1 MLPTAFDVLKIVLA
15 LLPAFA
21 VGLAVFRQSKLVAAF
36 AQLNDLQERGERQ
49 QALAK
54 KAIEVDKEW
63 FMIGVTNM
71 VLSAYIVG
79 AFPPLYF
86 VYFTPKVLSLIGLRL
101 VKFYRRKQHFLLW
114 DFCYWANFLCI
125 FYCWVMPKSPRVFR
139 VVFMCA
145 NGPLAWSVLA
155 FNHAMVFHSYAH
167 MTSVVVHV
175 SPLLLSYGL
184 RWSAAPV
191 SEDSI
196 GSHHFRVCESQES
209 CNDISAFQLI
219 WETLTGFYLWWL
231 VLYYVWIFIALGSY
245 IEKHSYQTL
254 WDRIL
259 VMKPVGP
266 FLQNMLKKFPKL
278 LVQLVYLLI
287 HLAFSVA
294 TMLVAVLMWRSQIA
308 HFTFLSAI
316 VLSTIKNAGDFYM
329 DVISSKYEEAASN
342 AKVPVSKK
350 ILSASGA
357 LADVMLGPVQDQS
370 EERTQKDLL
379 LIEPDLVQMAKGLKC
394 NFLAVEYPGYGL
406 CARSKGCEEIS
417 FEGVED
423 VALHALVYCVSV
435 RGIPPEKVLLHGRS
449 LGSGPVLRLA
459 KRARDLMRWHIGG
472 VVLQCPFI
480 SIRQVAAD
488 YVGLPGSYLIPKDCY
503 NNLDALQE
511 LCLEP
516 LNSWVPILI
525 LHGELDKVIK
535 PYHGRALLQKAVE
548 TGHPQVEGVFPPH
561 ASHNHWSLRED
572 VVKPMQAFCQRHV
585 AGWRE
590 QQAFWSG
597 ESISLKCF

>member
-1 MLPTAFDVLKIVLA
+1 MGILVYSSQWVMQDFVHQPYACKDLDLLPRQCRGRDVWWDACKSIRSQASGLAAADKQAAQECTLPVPSCLPRGQTMPPAFDVLKIVLA

-79 AFPPLYF
+79 RFPALYF

-196 GSHHFRVCESQES
+196 GSHHFRVCESQET
-209 CNDISAFQLI
+209 CNDISVTELI
-219 WETLTGFYLWWL
+219 CK
-231 VLYYVWIFIALGSY
+231 ALAY
-245 IEKHSYQTL
+245 F
-254 WDRIL
+254 
-259 VMKPVGP
+259 VGP
-266 FLQNMLKKFPKL
+266 F
-278 LVQLVYLLI
+278 
-287 HLAFSVA
+287 S
-294 TMLVAVLMWRSQIA
+294 
-308 HFTFLSAI
+308 
-316 VLSTIKNAGDFYM
+316 
-329 DVISSKYEEAASN
+329 
-342 AKVPVSKK
+342 PVV
-350 ILSASGA
+350 G
-357 LADVMLGPVQDQS
+357 
-370 EERTQKDLL
+370 
-379 LIEPDLVQMAKGLKC
+379 C
-394 NFLAVEYPGYGL
+394 GL
-406 CARSKGCEEIS
+406 CSFSSIFVRISKHLC
-417 FEGVED
+417 F
-423 VALHALVYCVSV
+423 
-435 RGIPPEKVLLHGRS
+435 LLT
-449 LGSGPVLRLA
+449 
-459 KRARDLMRWHIGG
+459 
-472 VVLQCPFI
+472 C
-480 SIRQVAAD
+480 
-488 YVGLPGSYLIPKDCY
+488 
-503 NNLDALQE
+503 
-511 LCLEP
+511 
-516 LNSWVPILI
+516 
-525 LHGELDKVIK
+525 
-535 PYHGRALLQKAVE
+535 
-548 TGHPQVEGVFPPH
+548 
-561 ASHNHWSLRED
+561 ASSLR
-572 VVKPMQAFCQRHV
+572 PFS
-585 AGWRE
+585 
-590 QQAFWSG
+590 WSG
-597 ESISLKCF
+597 RL

>member
-1 MLPTAFDVLKIVLA
+1 ASDYLVWDEQPAKFPGGEKTLSVAAGTGCWNTEDVDLLPWQCRGHDVKGSVQQHEMASFWSVRCCVMSRRLNSLVYFASLRPAACTMLPTAFDVLKLVLA
-15 LLPAFA
+15 LAPAFA

-36 AQLNDLQERGERQ
+36 AQLNDLQERGDRQ

-86 VYFTPKVLSLIGLRL
+86 LYFTPKVLSLIGLRL

-175 SPLLLSYGL
+175 SPLLLSYGI

-191 SEDSI
+191 SEDSL
-196 GSHHFRVCESQES
+196 GSHHFRVCESQEA
-209 CNDISAFQLI
+209 CNEISAFQMI

-329 DVISSKYEEAASN
+329 DVISSQYEEAASN

-357 LADVMLGPVQDQS
+357 LADVMLG
-370 EERTQKDLL
+370 K
-379 LIEPDLVQMAKGLKC
+379 
-394 NFLAVEYPGYGL
+394 
-406 CARSKGCEEIS
+406 
-417 FEGVED
+417 
-423 VALHALVYCVSV
+423 
-435 RGIPPEKVLLHGRS
+435 
-449 LGSGPVLRLA
+449 
-459 KRARDLMRWHIGG
+459 
-472 VVLQCPFI
+472 
-480 SIRQVAAD
+480 
-488 YVGLPGSYLIPKDCY
+488 
-503 NNLDALQE
+503 
-511 LCLEP
+511 
-516 LNSWVPILI
+516 
-525 LHGELDKVIK
+525 
-535 PYHGRALLQKAVE
+535 
-548 TGHPQVEGVFPPH
+548 
-561 ASHNHWSLRED
+561 
-572 VVKPMQAFCQRHV
+572 
-585 AGWRE
+585 
-590 QQAFWSG
+590 
-597 ESISLKCF
+597 